1 MRFWLGVHHPDWLER
16 TDVPLMLQH
25 RSLQH
30 RKTPPRARGPWIL
43 DSGGFTELAAGAHYA
58 TSSRDYVA
66 NVRRFADQIGN
77 MEYAAIQDWM
87 CEAPMLERTG
97 LRVVDHQRLTIES
110 FLDLRELA
118 PDLPWLPVLQG
129 QTLSDYLHH
138 VDAYTSYGINLW
150 SLPLIGLGSVCRRQG
165 TVDASR
171 LVLDLARLKLPLH
184 GFGFKTTSLIRCGE
198 SIASGDSMSWS
209 FDGRYPHGGRC
220 SAERDHEEC

>member
-16 TDVPLMLQH
+16 TDVPLMLSH

-30 RKTPPRARGPWIL
+30 RKTLPRARGPWIL

-66 NVRRFADQIGN
+66 NVRRLADQIGN
-77 MEYAAIQDWM
+77 
-87 CEAPMLERTG
+87 LESPPSRTG
-97 LRVVDHQRLTIES
+97 CAKRPARAHGPARGRPPASDHRKLPGSAE
-110 FLDLRELA
+110 FA

-198 SIASGDSMSWS
+198 SIASGDGIVVVDRWTLPAWWS
-209 FDGRYPHGGRC
+209 LQC
-220 SAERDHEEC
+220 